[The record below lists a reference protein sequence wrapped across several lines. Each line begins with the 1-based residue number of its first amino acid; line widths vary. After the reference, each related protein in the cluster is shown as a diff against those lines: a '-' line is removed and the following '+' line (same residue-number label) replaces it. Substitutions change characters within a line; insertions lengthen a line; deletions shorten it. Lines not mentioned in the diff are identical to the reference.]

1 MALVGTATY
10 VLLALV
16 AGSWL
21 GIKLAFNPSSSEGGG
36 CQAITRLALLRV
48 LLAS

>member
-1 MALVGTATY
+1 MPLAGTATY

-21 GIKLAFNPSSSEGGG
+21 GIKLAFNPSASEDCG
-36 CQAITRLALLRV
+36 CQAITRLASQSI
-48 LLAS
+48 AG